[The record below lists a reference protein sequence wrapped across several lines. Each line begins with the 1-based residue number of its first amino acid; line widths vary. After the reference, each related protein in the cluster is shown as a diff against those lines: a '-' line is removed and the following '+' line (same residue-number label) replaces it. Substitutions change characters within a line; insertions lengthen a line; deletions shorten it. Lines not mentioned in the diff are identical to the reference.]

1 MSCFTQASYYNSSRV
16 WLKCIKK
23 ASSHR
28 NKVKSFHQDLHYW
41 SSRRGTI
48 SKNVFMCKR
57 RGKSKNRSMNSN
69 FTTICNTFNIFSGV
83 DDQIRSKQ
91 WNTKHA
97 RHWSC
102 LLLNSTRLTFK
113 PGQADPQDSINE
125 FIIRKWNPL
134 VVADFRFISAF
145 QCMRNEKWIRTRGSY
160 EISTSSLPL
169 NFM

>member
-1 MSCFTQASYYNSSRV
+1 MTHLLQIVFCFRWRSFIFRFNHSFLILPKITHLHKAPSTCYNMFR
-16 WLKCIKK
+16 
-23 ASSHR
+23 
-28 NKVKSFHQDLHYW
+28 
-41 SSRRGTI
+41 TMI
-48 SKNVFMCKR
+48 SVFMCKR

-69 FTTICNTFNIFSGV
+69 FTTICNSFNIFSGV

-134 VVADFRFISAF
+134 VVVDFRFISAF
-145 QCMRNEKWIRTRGSY
+145 LHE
-160 EISTSSLPL
+160 
-169 NFM
+169 